1 MVIAHAVETI
11 HMMKSRLTKHQTPP
25 KSLVWWQWVI
35 GTFIEGFASF
45 HRFDQAIA
53 IVKEKQSKGAH

>member
-11 HMMKSRLTKHQTPP
+11 HMMKSRLGKHQTPP

-35 GTFIEGFASF
+35 GTFIEGFGSF
-45 HRFDQAIA
+45 YRFDQAIA
-53 IVKEKQSKGAH
+53 TVKEQQSKRKH